1 MEEALNEIKKLGY
14 TEEDYN
20 KIINNYSLK
29 TYKIVTLIKNIKQI
43 YELFENYG
51 YSKEEILKM
60 TKTLPGIYSLSI
72 ENIKEKIEEMK
83 KLGYSQGDIIKMTKT
98 LPSIYGYSIDS
109 LKEKIKNMNIRGYS
123 MEEILKMTKKTPTI
137 YSASIENLSDKLE
150 FYNSIGMHEMITE
163 KPMNLIQSTQ
173 LTYARYMLW
182 KEKGV
187 IIDNSNYNKLLYNDS
202 EKKLGI
208 SKEQLLEKYSYE
220 KYKQEKSVQE
230 LGKETIN
237 EQNDVEKKDYVL
249 NKIVRKMEKLDITKE
264 REEK

>member
-20 KIINNYSLK
+20 KIISNYALK
-29 TYKIVTLIKNIKQI
+29 NRKTETLIK
-43 YELFENYG
+43 
-51 YSKEEILKM
+51 
-60 TKTLPGIYSLSI
+60 
-72 ENIKEKIEEMK
+72 NIKEKIEEMK
-83 KLGYSQGDIIKMTKT
+83 KLGYSQEEVIKMIKT
-98 LPSIYGYSIDS
+98 LPQLYSYSIERIQEKIESMKKIGYSKD
-109 LKEKIKNMNIRGYS
+109 
-123 MEEILKMTKKTPTI
+123 EILKMTKENPAI
-137 YSASIENLSDKLE
+137 YSCSIENISDKLE

-163 KPMNLIQSTQ
+163 NPMKLIQSAQ

-187 IIDNSNYNKLLYNDS
+187 IMDNSSCYKLLYYNS

-208 SKEQLLEKYSYE
+208 SKEQLLKKYSYE

-264 REEK
+264 REGK